1 MRLDLDPPKSSILTT
16 LATNAAKNVHT
27 KKRNGLLLA
36 SSTRRARHFRL
47 GVSTRL
53 LLSVCYSPRVVL
65 EPPSRL
71 KKRFRRLSL
80 VALRGS
86 ATGLGRLTECSATAL
101 GRWRGP
107 PLGGTPKRS
116 QRANAAVALTRSNHW
131 AGRWRKTAPPPLPM
145 AA

>member
-1 MRLDLDPPKSSILTT
+1 MRLDLDPPKSSTLTT
-16 LATNAAKNVHT
+16 LATSAAKSVHT

-47 GVSTRL
+47 GVSTRP

-71 KKRFRRLSL
+71 VMRFRRLSL

-86 ATGLGRLTECSATAL
+86 ATGLGRLTECSATAS
-101 GRWRGP
+101 GRRRGP
-107 PLGGTPKRS
+107 PLGGTPTRS

-131 AGRWRKTAPPPLPM
+131 AGLWRKTAPPLLPK